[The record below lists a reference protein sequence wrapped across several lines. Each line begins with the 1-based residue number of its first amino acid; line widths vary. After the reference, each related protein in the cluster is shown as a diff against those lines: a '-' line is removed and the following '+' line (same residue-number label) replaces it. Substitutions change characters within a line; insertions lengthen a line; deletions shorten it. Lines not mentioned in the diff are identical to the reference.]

1 MVWIHS
7 FGHFHPEN
15 EISNAFLEEL
25 DIGTTDSWIMERV
38 GIRSRRTVLPL
49 DYIRQTR
56 NADPRAASEAALYT
70 NADTGRRAAEMALTR
85 ATRAGLRAQDL
96 GMVISGSC
104 APDTTVPADACN
116 VANALGLEVPSFDI
130 NSACT
135 TFGAQLHALTLM
147 RPEALPPFILIVVP
161 ENTTR
166 VVNFADRRTA
176 VLWGDGTAAAV
187 VSAVEPGP
195 IRIARATLDTSP
207 AGAKK
212 VLIPRGGHF
221 SQEGRAVQRFAISRT
236 TRCLDELRAAF
247 PDVPRAQLHFV
258 GHQAN
263 QLVLDAVCRACD
275 IPPAQHHSN
284 VADFGN
290 TGAAGAPSV
299 LSQDWERFQ
308 SGEAIALIGVGG
320 GLSWSSAM
328 LFVERPLASAAGPTA
343 SPMAQAAEEASA

>member
-7 FGHFHPEN
+7 LGHFHPEN

-49 DYIRQTR
+49 DYIRRTR

-70 NADTGRRAAEMALTR
+70 NADTGRRAAEMAL
-85 ATRAGLRAQDL
+85 ARAGLSVRDI

-116 VANALGLEVPSFDI
+116 VANALDLEVPSFDI

-147 RPEALPPFILIVVP
+147 RPEALPRFVLVVVP

-166 VVNFADRRTA
+166 VVDFSDRRTA
-176 VLWGDGTAAAV
+176 VLWGDGTAAAI

-195 IRIARATLDTSP
+195 IRVAGATLGSSP

-212 VLIPRGGHF
+212 VLVPRGGHF

-263 QLVLDAVCRACD
+263 QLVLDAVCRACEVT
-275 IPPAQHHSN
+275 PAMHHSN

-308 SGEAIALIGVGG
+308 SGDAIALIGVGG

-328 LFVERPLASAAGPTA
+328 LRVERSLAAGAGRTA
-343 SPMAQAAEEASA
+343 PAAARALEEAPA